1 MTKLLREAW
10 FFTRTHLK
18 PLLAI
23 ALIYTLPSTLM
34 ELSRLGA
41 EEPLPQN
48 QQLVIGALFICLG
61 VIQFGAAMIFIHR
74 RVEGA
79 AVSLAEAISLALKQL
94 LPLLLVN
101 ILMALMIAGG
111 LMLLILPGLF
121 LAYKLLFAEFMLLF
135 HGMGPIDALK
145 ASYRSTRGLAGEILP
160 PLLLWAGLVIAVS
173 VAGTLLFNPDGESGA
188 LGLLVQ
194 EGLSMLVSVYGWA
207 LLYRLYQCFI
217 TAQIAAPA
225 RPDDEF

>member
-1 MTKLLREAW
+1 MNKLLREAW

-23 ALIYTLPSTLM
+23 ALIYTLPSTLL
-34 ELSRLGA
+34 ELNLLGA
-41 EEPLPQN
+41 EEPMNQN
-48 QQLVIGALFICLG
+48 QQLMIGALFICLG

-74 RVEGA
+74 RVEGSA
-79 AVSLAEAISLALKQL
+79 ISIGEAISLALKQL

-111 LMLLILPGLF
+111 LMLLVLPGLF

-145 ASYRSTRGLAGEILP
+145 ASYRSTRGLAGDVLP
-160 PLLLWAGLVIAVS
+160 PLLLWAGLVIGVS
-173 VAGTLLFNPDGESGA
+173 VAGSLLFNPGGESTA
-188 LGLLVQ
+188 VGLLVQ
-194 EGLSMLVSVYGWA
+194 EGASMLVSVYGWA

-217 TAQIAAPA
+217 TKQLEAPA
-225 RPDDEF
+225 RSDDEI